1 MERSTT
7 KVACGFAFQLLLYA
21 LYILTG
27 VALVALAFPSAA
39 DGGPSQIEI
48 CVVNVK
54 VYAW

>member
-1 MERSTT
+1 MERSTA
-7 KVACGFAFQLLLYA
+7 KVSCGFAFQLLLYT

-39 DGGPSQIEI
+39 DGGPSQV